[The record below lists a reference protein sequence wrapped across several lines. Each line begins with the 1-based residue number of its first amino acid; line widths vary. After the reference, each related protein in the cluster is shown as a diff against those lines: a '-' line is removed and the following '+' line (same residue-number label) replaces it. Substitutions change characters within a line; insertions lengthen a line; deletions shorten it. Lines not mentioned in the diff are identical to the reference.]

1 MPNFST
7 YNGYLPDNYDLHRQ
21 HESEQYEKEQ
31 RYREEE
37 ELDEWEELE
46 WNSDY

>member
-7 YNGYLPDNYDLHRQ
+7 YNGYVPDNYGRWRW

-31 RYREEE
+31 RYVEE
-37 ELDEWEELE
+37 DEWEEELE